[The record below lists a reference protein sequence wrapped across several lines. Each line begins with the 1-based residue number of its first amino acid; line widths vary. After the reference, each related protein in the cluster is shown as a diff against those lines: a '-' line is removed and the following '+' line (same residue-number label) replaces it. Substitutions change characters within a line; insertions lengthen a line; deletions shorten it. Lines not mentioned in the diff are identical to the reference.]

1 MRRYPYAPIFLY
13 RDPSIAFLPFPEAVF
28 IELMG
33 IATNS
38 VSFSFNETM
47 FRQIEDVSMG
57 SPQGPILA
65 NIFVGFHERR
75 QFDKFPKPFTY
86 LRYVDDTFISFKS
99 RSDALKFFD
108 TLNRLHSSLS
118 FTMEEESNG
127 QLPFLDV
134 LVERGDSS
142 FLTSV
147 YRKPT
152 FTGLYLNWHSFAP
165 KSRKLNLIRCI
176 SYRALNICSECK
188 IDNELRAIKDILIDN
203 GYPEDVIDSNIKY
216 TVTKSMDTNKVF
228 GPLKCPVY
236 FRLPWVSFDTEY
248 IANKIASSVYH
259 CYNAVNLRP
268 IFTSR
273 PAFNSTN
280 KDKLPIFKQ
289 SNLIHKFTCRCNST
303 YIGMTYQRLEVRV
316 RQHIPRYLL
325 SGRLTSGHSQ
335 AMDSAV
341 GEHLLTINNCRTRY
355 EDDCFSVLHR
365 ARNKFH
371 FKFLEAIYI
380 SMNRPSLCWQLNNH
394 TLNIF
399 GELLDTG
406 VT

>member
-1 MRRYPYAPIFLY
+1 M
-13 RDPSIAFLPFPEAVF
+13 
-28 IELMG
+28 
-33 IATNS
+33 
-38 VSFSFNETM
+38 
-47 FRQIEDVSMG
+47 
-57 SPQGPILA
+57 
-65 NIFVGFHERR
+65 
-75 QFDKFPKPFTY
+75 
-86 LRYVDDTFISFKS
+86 
-99 RSDALKFFD
+99 
-108 TLNRLHSSLS
+108 NRLHSSLS

-134 LVERGDSS
+134 LVERGGSS

-165 KSRKLNLIRCI
+165 KSRKLNLIRCL

-188 IDNELRAIKDILIDN
+188 IGNELRSIRDIFIDN
-203 GYPEDVIDSNIKY
+203 GYSEDVIDTNIKY
-216 TVTKSMDTNKVF
+216 TVTKFRDTNKAF
-228 GPLKCPVY
+228 GSLKCPVY
-236 FRLPWVSFDTEY
+236 FRLPWVGFATES

-289 SNLIHKFTCRCNST
+289 SNLIYKFTCRCNST
-303 YIGMTYQRLEVRV
+303 YIGMTCQRLEVKV
-316 RQHIPRYLL
+316 RQHIPRSFL

-335 AMDSAV
+335 AMDSAI

-355 EDDCFSVLHR
+355 ENDCFSVQHR

-371 FKFLEAIYI
+371 LKFLEVIYI
-380 SMNRPSLCWQLNNH
+380 SMNHPSLGRQLNNH
-394 TLNIF
+394 MLDIF